1 VFIDQ
6 PVPCPAQYF
15 LSLNCSIAIRAKL
28 IPDVSDAVPDIV
40 DNFDIAVL
48 FAGSVIRDT
57 GNVVLIVNVTVLY
70 AY

>member
-6 PVPCPAQYF
+6 PLLVPAQYF